1 VTKEEFR
8 GLLLSA
14 LEIAIQRAEKRLGRS
29 VPRGIE
35 IEFNGLAPGARMM
48 TVEDALEALYLGPDK
63 FFRIV
68 DVAVLRVLQDRCVVF
83 MCFSGHRP
91 ASFSETWNQ
100 PEGSGPFKQLDALRI
115 EAE

>member
-1 VTKEEFR
+1 VTEGEFR

-29 VPRGIE
+29 VPRRIE
-35 IEFNGLAPGARMM
+35 IEFHGLAPSSRTM
-48 TVEDALEALYLGPDK
+48 TVDDVLEALYLGPDT

-68 DVAVLRVLQDRCVVF
+68 DVAVLRALQDRCVVF
-83 MCFSGHRP
+83 MCVSVHKPG
-91 ASFSETWNQ
+91 SFSETWNQ
-100 PEGSGPFKQLDALRI
+100 PQGSGPFKQLDALRI